1 MEETITDLQF
11 PGLDSLAEMS
21 QTIEGQ
27 LILAAPI
34 VIVLVILFVFFVW
47 SRIKRRKQLSDLESE
62 MELELEDDL
71 EVSSHQSLVDDQLP
85 SQLPTQIAKPPRA
98 SEITEILESDQS
110 SWMKKLRSGLSK
122 TRSSFQSTLG
132 SLFTTKVKINED
144 ILEQLH
150 ESLFRADIGVSTSDK
165 LVDHVRKTL
174 GKEESADWDQV
185 STAIKS
191 HATFLMESSTQTPLN
206 KPTEGPWVIL
216 VVGVN
221 GVGKTTSIGKLAARF
236 VSEDKK
242 VLLAAAD
249 TYRAAAIDQLQV
261 WGERLGV
268 DVIAHK
274 QGSDP
279 AAVAYDAV
287 KAAVAR
293 KSDVLLIDTAGRL
306 HSKNDLMKELQK
318 IYKVIG
324 KDLPG
329 APHESWLVID
339 ATTGQNAVQ
348 QVKAFTEVASLT
360 GLISTKLDGTA
371 KGGVLI
377 GISDTF
383 KLPIRYVGVGEKAAD
398 LHEFKS
404 ADYVDS
410 LF

>member
-1 MEETITDLQF
+1 ME
-11 PGLDSLAEMS
+11 
-21 QTIEGQ
+21 
-27 LILAAPI
+27 
-34 VIVLVILFVFFVW
+34 
-47 SRIKRRKQLSDLESE
+47 
-62 MELELEDDL
+62 
-71 EVSSHQSLVDDQLP
+71 
-85 SQLPTQIAKPPRA
+85 A
-98 SEITEILESDQS
+98 S
-110 SWMKKLRSGLSK
+110 
-122 TRSSFQSTLG
+122 
-132 SLFTTKVKINED
+132 N
-144 ILEQLH
+144 
-150 ESLFRADIGVSTSDK
+150 
-165 LVDHVRKTL
+165 
-174 GKEESADWDQV
+174 
-185 STAIKS
+185 
-191 HATFLMESSTQTPLN
+191 QTPLK

-236 VSEDKK
+236 LSEDKK

-287 KAAVAR
+287 KAAIAR
-293 KSDVLLIDTAGRL
+293 NSDVLLIDTAGRL

-329 APHESWLVID
+329 APHESWLVVD

-383 KLPIRYVGVGEKAAD
+383 KLPIRYVGVGEKATD
-398 LHEFKS
+398 LHEFKA